1 MALTKDDKARVVATY
16 GKSEKNTGSTETQ
29 VALLTERILYLTE
42 HFKVHK
48 KDTNSRR
55 GLLKLVGQR
64 RKLLKYLQ
72 RTDLAGYRALI
83 EKLNIRK

>member
-1 MALTKDDKARVVATY
+1 MALTKEYKAQIVLEN
-16 GKSEKNTGSTETQ
+16 GKSDKNTGAVETQ
-29 VALLTERILYLTE
+29 VALLTARIVDLTE

-55 GLLKLVGQR
+55 GLLKIVGQR

-72 RTDLAGYRALI
+72 RTDLEGYRALV
-83 EKLNIRK
+83 EKLQIRK